1 MIEKDEIQFPL
12 LTSEDIEVKVKQITK
27 AGALLLL
34 YKTARVDAKIL
45 DATVGVMNWECRYEE
60 IHDNLYCGIGVR
72 QNPKEDFVWKWD
84 CGIESGQDD
93 GQEKKAEASDAF
105 KRAASR
111 LGIGRELYT
120 SPQIWADVAT
130 VQKGDK
136 WYLEDPYAKYVV
148 TKIKFNTET
157 RVMTELEIQN
167 VKSGVVVF
175 DWTLKTSG
183 AMGKKMV
190 KTVGKA
196 SQEQTVEVSTESISK
211 EADNFTTI
219 ADATEKLTETKPTL
233 LSLVREIGSMVKV
246 LTEKQGSAEAYRNIV
261 KEVTGDVVFK
271 CNTATEAQYDIVLA
285 IRDKMLANGYG
296 I

>member
-1 MIEKDEIQFPL
+1 MIEKDNIVFPL

-27 AGALLLL
+27 SGALLLL

-45 DATVGVMNWECRYEE
+45 DATVGVMNWECQYQE
-60 IHDNLYCGIGVR
+60 IHDNLYCGIGIR
-72 QNPKEDFVWKWD
+72 QNPNEAFVWKWD

-120 SPQIWADVAT
+120 SPQIWAEVAT
-130 VQKGDK
+130 TQKGDK
-136 WYLEDPYAKYVV
+136 WFLEDPYAKYVV
-148 TKIKFNTET
+148 TKIKFNEET

-167 VKSGVVVF
+167 VKSGIVVF
-175 DWTLKTSG
+175 DWSLKTTG

-190 KTVGKA
+190 KTVGA
-196 SQEQTVEVSTESISK
+196 QAQETPAKEEAPKVEKTTE
-211 EADNFTTI
+211 
-219 ADATEKLTETKPTL
+219 KPTL
-233 LSLVREIGSMVKV
+233 KDLVREIGNMVKN
-246 LTEKQGSAEAYRNIV
+246 LTEKEGNADAYKKIV
-261 KEVTGDVVFK
+261 KEVTGNPAFK
-271 CNTATEAQYDIVLA
+271 CNVATEDQYDFILS
-285 IRDKMLANGYG
+285 IRDKMVAAGYG